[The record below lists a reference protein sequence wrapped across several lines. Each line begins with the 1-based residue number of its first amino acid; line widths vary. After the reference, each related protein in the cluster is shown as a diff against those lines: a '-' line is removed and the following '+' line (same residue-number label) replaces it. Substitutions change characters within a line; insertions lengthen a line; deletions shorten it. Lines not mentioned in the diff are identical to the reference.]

1 METLEPLATFGSF
14 HDAND
19 FSLHSHIAGCF
30 VMHSVGAADMNGH
43 TMSIVDHQK
52 LGLFFLPSLQYN
64 MISLVHDEIVY
75 P

>member
-1 METLEPLATFGSF
+1 
-14 HDAND
+14 
-19 FSLHSHIAGCF
+19 
-30 VMHSVGAADMNGH
+30 MHSVGAADMNGH